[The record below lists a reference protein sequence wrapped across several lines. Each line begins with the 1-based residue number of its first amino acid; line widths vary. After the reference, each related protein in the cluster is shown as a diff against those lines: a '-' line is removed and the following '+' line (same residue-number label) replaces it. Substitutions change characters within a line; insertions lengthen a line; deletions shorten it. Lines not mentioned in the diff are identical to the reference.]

1 MTSVA
6 GPPYPPAA
14 RRLGPRAH
22 DRSRELWVRKTGS
35 CRRYPSRRPANRAA
49 SRRVISGHFR
59 CRGSD
64 KFKLGLVHACAGLN
78 TPNTHKRRRTKTSEA
93 PPHPHSRPF
102 VVAFF
107 GLRVSG
113 FGFLSAFGL
122 RVSHHWAVQPPSIS
136 KSVPVIK
143 PADSEQRYTAICP
156 TSSAC
161 PQRPRGIFETN
172 C

>member
-14 RRLGPRAH
+14 RRLGPRAY

-64 KFKLGLVHACAGLN
+64 KFKLGLVPRKITNQTQLEPKAEKWRQKVNQETFGFEF
-78 TPNTHKRRRTKTSEA
+78 RTS
-93 PPHPHSRPF
+93 
-102 VVAFF
+102 AFFRVSTF
-107 GLRVSG
+107 GLRIY
-113 FGFLSAFGL
+113 FLSLLLNELVPCPEACCFSNSDIRSRMASGL
-122 RVSHHWAVQPPSIS
+122 GECCKTSL
-136 KSVPVIK
+136 
-143 PADSEQRYTAICP
+143 RY
-156 TSSAC
+156 SSARVRL
-161 PQRPRGIFETN
+161 PVFSS
-172 C
+172 